1 MEKINLTRWN
11 LTDILYSD
19 LEQQTAVQDLGG
31 REMEKKKK
39 GSGVSVG

>member
-31 REMEKKKK
+31 GEMI
-39 GSGVSVG
+39 